1 MAKEKKK
8 EKKEIFDWSFTK
20 CPVFGYITI
29 NTLEKDLIDTYPV
42 QRLRRLRQLA
52 GSEYVY
58 PGANHTRFE
67 HSLGVMF
74 LAGIYAESLGLDT
87 DKRQIARIAGLLH
100 DVGHGPFS
108 HIFEHILINRLNKT
122 HEDITTWIIE
132 KTEIADV
139 LRDYGYN
146 PRSIAKRAIGKLEK
160 HDELYMDQIIRS
172 SIDADK
178 MDFII
183 RDNYHTGAGYGDV
196 DIFRIIYTSKIYK
209 GNIVVNLTALSALE
223 VFLIS
228 RMQSFRN
235 IYFHKVSR
243 SAQIMLSKAIDLA
256 ADDLGLADFK
266 SPEEYLQWDDYILW
280 TKLLEN
286 EKSSPIIKDLQRRNM
301 LKVAYELVMYQ
312 PSGYLSRLFTNAQ
325 IREQLSHEIAESA
338 GIPEEDVAI
347 DVPSLP
353 SVPYQHSITLK
364 PMDIPI
370 YKEEHGKI
378 LLYSIDEVSE
388 IIKLIK
394 GFMNII
400 RVYTKKEYRERVKKA
415 AEKILGE
422 LPYSAKISY

>member
-1 MAKEKKK
+1 MSKRKENTKK
-8 EKKEIFDWSFTK
+8 IFDWSFTK

-29 NTLEKDLIDTYPV
+29 NSLERDLIDTFPL

-74 LAGIYAESLGLDT
+74 LAGLYAESLGLDSE
-87 DKRQIARIAGLLH
+87 KRQIARIAGLLH
-100 DVGHGPFS
+100 DIGHGPFS

-122 HEDITTWIIE
+122 HEDITMWIVE

-139 LRDYGYN
+139 LKDYGYN
-146 PRSIAKRAIGKLEK
+146 PKEIAKRAIGKLNK
-160 HDELYMDQIIRS
+160 RDELYMDQIIRS

-183 RDNYHTGAGYGDV
+183 RDNFHTGAGYGDV
-196 DIFRIIYTSKIYK
+196 DIFRIIYTSKIYE
-209 GNIVVNLTALSALE
+209 GNIMVNMTALSALE

-228 RMQSFRN
+228 RVQSFRN

-243 SAQIMLSKAIDLA
+243 AAQIMLSKAMDLA
-256 ADDLGLADFK
+256 AEDLGLADFK
-266 SPEEYLQWDDYILW
+266 TPEDYLKWDDYVLW

-286 EKSSPIIKDLQRRNM
+286 EKSSPVIKDLQKRNM
-301 LKVAYELVMYQ
+301 LKVAYELFLYQ
-312 PSGYLSRLFTNAQ
+312 PSGYMSKLFTTSQ
-325 IREQLSHEIAESA
+325 IRKQITQEIAEKAKIS
-338 GIPEEDVAI
+338 EEDVVI

-353 SVPYQHSITLK
+353 SVPYQHSITLR

-370 YKEEHGKI
+370 YKEENGKI
-378 LLYSIDEVSE
+378 LYFSIDEVSE

-400 RVYTKKEYRERVKKA
+400 RVYTKREYREKVRKA

-422 LPYSAKISY
+422 LPYSARISY